1 VRVLIGGLLH
11 ARESPAL
18 GAQATCYLRHL
29 KALNLF
35 GHEVS
40 WCFVLDGPHLEYA
53 IDALMLPRVST
64 ITVES
69 DGEHYTR
76 GREPGHDFT
85 PEFSRLAFLR
95 NLLRERALHEDVEAL
110 VMIDSDICV
119 PPDLVQRF
127 VAKRVS
133 GREPWVSALV
143 DNGATMNGKLDPDLD
158 RMRGKVPDYSR
169 RTQAFNVMD
178 WVCKEGET
186 PFPVHVKPDFEN
198 GGHADIMGA
207 VQFIDIGVLHDAR
220 WEATQWGEDIGFAQ
234 QWGYRGCYLPVVCD
248 HLMTEARLATH
259 LKQCPLCG
267 GQA

>member
-1 VRVLIGGLLH
+1 VRILIGGMLH

-18 GAQATCYLRHL
+18 GEHAACYLRHL
-29 KALNLF
+29 KALNLD

-53 IDALMLPRVST
+53 IDAMMLSRVST
-64 ITVES
+64 LTVES

-85 PEFSRLAFLR
+85 PEFNRLAFLR

-127 VAKRVS
+127 VAKRVVD
-133 GREPWVSALV
+133 REPWVSALV

-169 RTQAFNVMD
+169 RTQAFNIMD
-178 WVCKEGET
+178 WVRKEGEE
-186 PFPVHVKPDFEN
+186 PFPVHVKPNLRD
-198 GGHADIMGA
+198 GGRADIMGA
-207 VQFIDIGVLHDAR
+207 VQFIDADYLQTGR
-220 WEATQWGEDIGFAQ
+220 WEGTRWGEDIGFAQ
-234 QWGYRGCYLPVVCD
+234 NLGRRKGCYLPVMCD
-248 HLMTEARLATH
+248 HLMTEARLELH
-259 LKQCPLCG
+259 RKECPLC
-267 GQA
+267 Q